1 MELKNRILLAFNK
14 FYGNFVKDIKVINE
28 ELRTIV
34 KANYKV
40 IEKLT
45 SHHIDYYQ
53 QVMGDDVSKVV
64 FLGKEELV
72 PILNEKKLVKD
83 ITVDMILKA
92 IDNPKDL
99 TVFWNYIYILT
110 VFVLINRQ
118 YEDSPDVEAL
128 FNAVINVFSK
138 IQQGESVEALIDDI
152 LDDDVS
158 SLLKRLEPVPME
170 KNAPPLPSNNMICD
184 LAKEIS
190 SEIDTSNIN
199 IDKPEDV
206 LKLMD
211 FTSSNNIVGD
221 IIKKVSSKIHD
232 KINTGELKQ
241 EELFGEA
248 MNMMNKMK
256 GGGGGGGM
264 ADLMSGMF
272 NNPMMSEMFK
282 SMKKGKAAPRQDV
295 MQKAATRD
303 RLRAKLEQRKS

>member
-14 FYGNFVKDIKVINE
+14 FYGNFVKDIKVINDD
-28 ELRTIV
+28 LRNIV

-40 IEKLT
+40 IEKL
-45 SHHIDYYQ
+45 SHEHINYYQ
-53 QVMGDDVSKVV
+53 TVMGDDLAKTV
-64 FLGKEELV
+64 FLSKDELI

-83 ITVDMILKA
+83 ISVDMLLKA

-110 VFVLINRQ
+110 IFVLIHRQ
-118 YEDSPDVEAL
+118 EDTEAL
-128 FNAVINVFSK
+128 FTAVINVISK
-138 IQQGESVEALIDDI
+138 IQQGESVAALIDDI

-211 FTSSNNIVGD
+211 FSSSNNIVGD

-241 EELFGEA
+241 EDLFGEA
-248 MNMMNKMK
+248 MNMMNMMNK
-256 GGGGGGGM
+256 GGGGAGGAGGM

-282 SMKKGKAAPRQDV
+282 TMKKGKAVPRQDV
-295 MQKAATRD
+295 MQKAAARD